1 MQRRG
6 LFLITTCLVTAGL
19 TTVSPSSL
27 RAAEV
32 TDIADAADTVKIG
45 GVERDDPFDLY
56 LQPRFSMTMQN
67 GKITREPINRT
78 GLVGGCT
85 ENTSRDCLPVD
96 ELRYDRT
103 TNIFDVT
110 GQIGIFHDLA
120 ITFGW
125 SYVLSDSLKF
135 RYAQGVG
142 PSNSTVDTDYDFNG
156 DGTVDSDDDLFLHDF
171 ESKHKGSGPFSLGLW
186 WGPLSDE
193 RDPSK
198 PSWVLKFNWESPWT
212 TKTYNP
218 GGSQRPTNT
227 NPGPV
232 GDGIHRLTFGMAFS
246 KRIGD
251 FGLIGIDPA
260 VNRRGFLDPYM
271 QFEYTLPVVQRD
283 LAIAANKSGPF
294 AANVSHVARFHAGV
308 EVVPY
313 EDLKN
318 SRKISIDL
326 GLRTAFF
333 SEGRNW
339 SLLTDPLQEYTY
351 TEQYFFVGG
360 GLGFYAQA
368 AEFIRIKAGVIVGH
382 DTEHFLTNEDVGD
395 DVNDDGEVNV
405 VDVGGNPTGD
415 TLNPY
420 FCGNESSDVCTLKA
434 QPSYDQVGFR
444 FKDEE
449 HVIFN
454 WFVALELTL

>member
-6 LFLITTCLVTAGL
+6 LAILTTCLVVLAQ
-19 TTVSPSSL
+19 SSL
-27 RAAEV
+27 QAAEV
-32 TDIADAADTVKIG
+32 TDIADAADTFQIG
-45 GVERDDPFDLY
+45 NIERDDPFDLY
-56 LQPRFSMTMQN
+56 LQPRFGMTLQN

-96 ELRYDRT
+96 ELRYERV
-103 TNIFDVT
+103 TNIFDIT
-110 GQIGIFHDLA
+110 AQIGVFQDLA
-120 ITFGW
+120 ITAGW
-125 SYVLSDSLKF
+125 SYVMSDTLKF

-142 PSNSTVDTDYDFNG
+142 PTNSTVDTDYDFNG
-156 DGTVDSDDDLFLHDF
+156 DGTIDANDDLFLHNY
-171 ESKHKGSGPFSLGLW
+171 ESKHQGSGPFSLGLL
-186 WGPLSDE
+186 WGALNDE

-198 PSWVLKFNWESPWT
+198 PSMVLKFNWLSPWST
-212 TKTYNP
+212 TTYNP
-218 GGSQRPTNT
+218 AKQRPTNA

-232 GDGIHRLTFGMAFS
+232 GDGIHYLTFGLAFS

-271 QFEYTLPVVQRD
+271 NFEYTLPVVQRN
-283 LAIAANKSGPF
+283 LAIEANKKGAF
-294 AANVSHVARFHAGV
+294 AANVSHVGRFHAGV

-326 GLRTAFF
+326 ALRTAFF

-339 SLLTDPLQEYTY
+339 SLLTDPLQEYTF

-368 AEFIRIKAGVIVGH
+368 AEFIRIKAGITLGH
-382 DTEHFLTNEDVGD
+382 NTEHFLTNEDVGK
-395 DVNDDGEVNV
+395 DVNEDGEVREL
-405 VDVGGNPTGD
+405 DVNGTATGD

-420 FCGNESSDVCTLKA
+420 FCGNDSGDICKLKA

-454 WFVALELTL
+454 WFIALELTL